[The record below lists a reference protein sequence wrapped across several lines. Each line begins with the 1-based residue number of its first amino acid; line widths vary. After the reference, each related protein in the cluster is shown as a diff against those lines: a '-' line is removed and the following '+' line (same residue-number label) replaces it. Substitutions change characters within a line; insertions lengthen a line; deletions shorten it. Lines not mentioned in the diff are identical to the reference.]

1 MQSAL
6 GLPFREIAMYCK
18 HCYTESPNTSPRCI
32 QCGEAFFDNSE
43 VPALSPQSPTKKF
56 ALGIEGI
63 VPLIVGWYSGIVA
76 LFLGLATAPFWWI
89 SRKLLKP
96 AAQIYAEAIAAQAGQ
111 MVVLVVAFM
120 AVGSRI
126 PVVSRDLVGGVVLDV
141 LIPAVG
147 ICWLAFRPGI
157 RPVVFLSGYQ
167 GFALAANVINLLSMG
182 VGTMEHKALV
192 GHVLWRSIALF
203 LMWKGFMNGKQ
214 VGETQ
219 NQGRSTVTS

>member
-1 MQSAL
+1 
-6 GLPFREIAMYCK
+6 MYCK

-32 QCGEAFFDNSE
+32 QCGEAFFDNAE
-43 VPALSPQSPTKKF
+43 VPASSPKNSTKKF

-63 VPLIVGWYSGIVA
+63 VPLVIGWYSGIIA
-76 LFLGLATAPFWWI
+76 LLLGLATAPFCWI

-96 AAQIYAEAIAAQAGQ
+96 AAQVYADAIAAQAGQ
-111 MVVLVVAFM
+111 MVVLAVAFM

-126 PVVSRDLVGGVVLDV
+126 PVVSRDLVGGVILDV
-141 LIPAVG
+141 LIPAAG
-147 ICWLAFRPGI
+147 IFWLAFRPGI

-167 GFALAANVINLLSMG
+167 VFALAANIINLLSMG
-182 VGTMEHKALV
+182 VGTMEHKGLV

-219 NQGRSTVTS
+219 NRGCSSVTS